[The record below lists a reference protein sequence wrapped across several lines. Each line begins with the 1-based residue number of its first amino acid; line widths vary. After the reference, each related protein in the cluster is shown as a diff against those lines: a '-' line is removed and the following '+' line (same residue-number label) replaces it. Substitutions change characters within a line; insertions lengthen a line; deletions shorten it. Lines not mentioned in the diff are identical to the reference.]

1 MTRVLTW
8 AAVIMAL
15 LSLPL
20 LINFL
25 GRVQEEQRYAEAAQQ
40 SNVIVQKAE
49 IRNAQLRSALEYAK
63 SDAFTERYAREQ
75 MHYTKAGEVLVLP
88 VTDQDLLASRHPW
101 WQEFITVDFTP
112 TGQIS
117 GTLPALPTLSAA
129 DNSR

>member
-20 LINFL
+20 LINFV
-25 GRVQEEQRYAEAAQQ
+25 GRVQDQQRMAEA
-40 SNVIVQKAE
+40 VQKADAAVQKSE

-75 MHYTKAGEVLVLP
+75 AHYVKSGEVLVLP
-88 VTDQDLLASRHPW
+88 SAGQDLLAERHPW
-101 WQEFITVDFTP
+101 WQTYVTVDMTP

-117 GTLPALPTLSAA
+117 ESQPTA

>member
-1 MTRVLTW
+1 
-8 AAVIMAL
+8 MAL

-20 LINFL
+20 LINFV
-25 GRVQEEQRYAEAAQQ
+25 GRIQDQQRMAEA
-40 SNVIVQKAE
+40 VQKADAAVQKSE

-75 MHYTKAGEVLVLP
+75 AHYAKAGEVLVLP
-88 VTDQDLLASRHPW
+88 SAGQDLLDQRRPW
-101 WQEFITVDFTP
+101 WQTFVTVDLTP

-117 GTLPALPTLSAA
+117 SSQPMA

>member
-8 AAVIMAL
+8 AAVIMTL
-15 LSLPL
+15 MSLPL
-20 LINFL
+20 LINFV
-25 GRVQEEQRYAEAAQQ
+25 GRVQDEQRMAEA
-40 SNVIVQKAE
+40 VQKADAAVQKSE

-75 MHYTKAGEVLVLP
+75 AHYAKAGEVLVLP
-88 VTDQDLLASRHPW
+88 SAGDDLLAQRRPW
-101 WQEFITVDFTP
+101 WQTFVTVDVTP

-117 GTLPALPTLSAA
+117 SSNPMT